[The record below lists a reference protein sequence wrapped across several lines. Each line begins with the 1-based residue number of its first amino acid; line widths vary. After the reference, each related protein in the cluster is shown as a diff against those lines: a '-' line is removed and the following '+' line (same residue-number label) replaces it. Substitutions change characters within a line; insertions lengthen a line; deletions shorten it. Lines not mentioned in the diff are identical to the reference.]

1 VVARTN
7 AVVGLS
13 ILLALLAGTLVGSLP
28 GLPDWAPVAAVL
40 TVGVIVPQL
49 VNGYLDST
57 AEGRGAGPEGE

>member
-13 ILLALLAGTLVGSLP
+13 ILLALFAGTLVGSLP

-40 TVGVIVPQL
+40 MVGL
-49 VNGYLDST
+49 TSSHG
-57 AEGRGAGPEGE
+57 